1 MTVHQLLERLPF
13 EERDRLR
20 PASHPAWTAPMLAK
34 LTSKRFS
41 DPDWLF
47 ERKLDG
53 ERALAFRDDGKVR
66 LLSRNR
72 KELNASY
79 PELVDALAHEPC
91 QDFVAD
97 GEIVAFE
104 GHRTSFARLQ
114 GRMQTQDPK
123 AARARGIAVFFYLF
137 DLPYLAG
144 YDLSALPL
152 RRRKALMR
160 EAIAFKDPLRF
171 TQHRDRDGEAFLREA
186 CEKGWEGLIAKR
198 ASAPYRHQR
207 SSDWLKLK
215 CTRGQELVIG
225 GFTAPKDSRE
235 GFGALLLGYYEDGRL
250 RYAGKVGTGFDHR
263 FLVKMRRRL
272 DDLARGRSPYA
283 EQVGEATATFVEPEL
298 VAEIEFTEWTEAGR
312 LRHPRFLGLRR
323 DKAPRDVTRERP
335 ES

>member
-1 MTVHQLLERLPF
+1 MHDLLEQLSG
-13 EERDRLR
+13 EERELLK
-20 PASHPAWTAPMLAK
+20 PTAHPAWTAPMLAK
-34 LTSKRFS
+34 LTRRRFS

-53 ERALAFRDDGKVR
+53 ERALAFRHDDEVR

-79 PELVDALAHEPC
+79 PELAEALGRQRC
-91 QDFVAD
+91 RDFVAD

-104 GHRTSFARLQ
+104 GHLTSFARLQ
-114 GRMQTQDPK
+114 GRMQTQDPN
-123 AARARGIAVFFYLF
+123 AARASGIAVFFYLF

-144 YDLSALPL
+144 HDLSALPL
-152 RRRKALMR
+152 RRRKALLR

-186 CEKGWEGLIAKR
+186 CAKGWEGLIAKLG
-198 ASAPYRHQR
+198 SGPYRHGR

-225 GFTAPKDSRE
+225 GFTAPKGSRK

-250 RYAGKVGTGFDHR
+250 RYAGKVGTGFDHD
-263 FLVKMRRRL
+263 FLVKMRGRL

>member
-1 MTVHQLLERLPF
+1 MHDLVDQLSS
-13 EERDRLR
+13 EEQDRLR
-20 PASHPAWTAPMLAK
+20 PTRHPEWTAPMLAK

-53 ERALAFRDDGKVR
+53 ERALAFRHDAEVR

-72 KELNASY
+72 KNLNTSY
-79 PELVDALAHEPC
+79 PELVDALAEQPRTN
-91 QDFVAD
+91 FVAD

-104 GHRTSFARLQ
+104 GHLTSFARLQ

-123 AARARGIAVFFYLF
+123 AARDSGIAVF
-137 DLPYLAG
+137 LPVRSPVPG
-144 YDLSALPL
+144 WYDLSELAL
-152 RRRKALMR
+152 RRRKALLR
-160 EAIAFKDPLRF
+160 QTIVFEDPVRF
-171 TQHRDRDGEAFLREA
+171 TAHRNQDGEAFLRDA

-198 ASAPYRHQR
+198 ASAPYRHRR

-225 GFTAPKDSRE
+225 GFTAPKGSRE
-235 GFGALLLGYYEDGRL
+235 GFGALLLGYYERDVL
-250 RYAGKVGTGFDHR
+250 RYAGKVGTGFDAD
-263 FLVKMRRRL
+263 FLVEMRHRL
-272 DDLARGRSPYA
+272 DDLARASSPYA
-283 EQVGEATATFVEPEL
+283 DEVKEADVTFVEPEL
-298 VAEIEFTEWTEAGR
+298 VAEIGFTEWTGAGR

-323 DKAPRDVTRERP
+323 DKAAREVTRERP